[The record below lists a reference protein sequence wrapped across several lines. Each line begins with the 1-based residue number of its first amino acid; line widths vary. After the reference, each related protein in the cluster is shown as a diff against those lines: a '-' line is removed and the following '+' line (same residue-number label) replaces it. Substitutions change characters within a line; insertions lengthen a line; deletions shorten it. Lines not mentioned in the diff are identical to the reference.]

1 MKISTK
7 DQLMEGIQ
15 VERGK
20 LEKKISKLT
29 AEELVFPASMGDW
42 SVKDILAHLV
52 DWEQRCIGW
61 YEMGKRGE
69 TPVTPEPG
77 YKWSQLA
84 ALNQKYYQLHKDQP
98 LAEIQAQFQNS
109 FRQIKTLLEAMPEA
123 ELVTPGYYAWTGK
136 SALLVYF
143 YYNTSSHYRWG
154 TTQVRPKK
162 IREAMTAIC

>member
-1 MKISTK
+1 MKISSK
-7 DQLMEGIQ
+7 DQLMEAIQ
-15 VERGK
+15 VERWK

-29 AEELVFPASMGDW
+29 VEELVFPASMGDW

-98 LAEIQAQFQNS
+98 LAEIQAQFQSS

-123 ELVTPGYYAWTGK
+123 ELVTPGYYAWTGN

-162 IREAMTAIC
+162 IREAMTANC